1 MSNKLDRLERKIG
14 YSFKDQE
21 LLVLALTHRSL
32 GGRNNE
38 RFEFLGDSI
47 LNFVAADA
55 LFERFPQ
62 AREGQLSR
70 LRARLVKGVTLAELA
85 KGFEL
90 GEFLR
95 LGSGELKSGGFRRE
109 SILADTTEA
118 IIGAIYLDS
127 GMETARERILFWLT
141 DHIASLTLVD
151 NNKDPKTR
159 LQEYLQSRQCELPR
173 YEVIESSGEAH
184 CRTFKVECQVA
195 PLGEPTFGAGSSR
208 RCAEQEAAQKALI
221 ALGVEKLDE

>member
-14 YSFKDQE
+14 YTFKDPD
-21 LLVLALTHRSL
+21 LLILALTHRSL

-38 RFEFLGDSI
+38 RLEFLGDSI
-47 LNFVAADA
+47 LNFVAAEA

-90 GEFLR
+90 GDYLR

-109 SILADTTEA
+109 SILADATEA
-118 IIGAIYLDS
+118 IIGAIYLDA
-127 GMETARERILFWLT
+127 GMDQARERTLFWLQE
-141 DHIASLTLVD
+141 HIATLTLVD

-173 YEVIESSGEAH
+173 YEVIDSSGEAH
-184 CRTFKVECQVA
+184 CRVFRVECQIA
-195 PLGEPTFGAGSSR
+195 PLAERTFGTGSSR
-208 RCAEQEAAQKALI
+208 RFAEQEAAQLALI
-221 ALGVEKLDE
+221 ALGVEKDDE

>member
-1 MSNKLDRLERKIG
+1 MINKLDRLERSIG
-14 YSFKDQE
+14 YSFKDQD
-21 LLVLALTHRSL
+21 LLILALSHRSL

-38 RFEFLGDSI
+38 RLEFLGDSV
-47 LNFVAADA
+47 LNFVAAEV
-55 LFERFPQ
+55 LFQRFPQ

-90 GEFLR
+90 GEYLR

-109 SILADTTEA
+109 SILADATEA
-118 IIGAIYLDS
+118 IIGAIYLES
-127 GMETARERILFWLT
+127 GLEAARERVLHWLR
-141 DHIASLTLVD
+141 DHIATLTLVD

-173 YEVIESSGEAH
+173 YEVTESGGEAH
-184 CRTFKVECQVA
+184 CRIFRVECHVS
-195 PLGEPTFGAGSSR
+195 PLPASTSGVGSSR
-208 RCAEQEAAQKALI
+208 RLAEQEAAQKALI
-221 ALGVEKLDE
+221 ELGVEKADE

>member
-14 YSFKDQE
+14 YSFKDPD

-38 RFEFLGDSI
+38 RLEFLGDSI
-47 LNFVAADA
+47 LNFVAAEA

-127 GMETARERILFWLT
+127 GMEKARERTLFWLT
-141 DHIASLTLVD
+141 EHIASLTLVD

-195 PLGEPTFGAGSSR
+195 PLDKPTFGAGSSR
-208 RCAEQEAAQKALI
+208 RCAEQEAAEKALI

>member
-1 MSNKLDRLERKIG
+1 MSNNLNRLERKIG
-14 YSFKDQE
+14 YSFKNQD

-38 RFEFLGDSI
+38 RLEFLGDSI
-47 LNFVAADA
+47 LNFVAAEA

-90 GEFLR
+90 GDYLR

-127 GMETARERILFWLT
+127 GMEPARERILQWLAE
-141 DHIASLTLVD
+141 HMESLTLVD

-159 LQEYLQSRQCELPR
+159 LQEYLQGQHSELPQ
-173 YEVIESSGEAH
+173 YEVVDISGQAH
-184 CRTFKVECQVA
+184 CRIFRVECQVA
-195 PLGEPTFGAGSSR
+195 LMTGKTYGVGNSR
-208 RCAEQEAAQKALI
+208 RLAEQEAARQALI
-221 ALGVEKLDE
+221 AMGVEKLND

>member
-14 YSFKDQE
+14 YSFKNQD
-21 LLVLALTHRSL
+21 LLILALTHRSL

-38 RFEFLGDSI
+38 RLEFLGDSI
-47 LNFVAADA
+47 LNFVAAEA

-85 KGFEL
+85 KGFDL
-90 GEFLR
+90 GEYLR

-127 GMETARERILFWLT
+127 GMEAARERILFWLT
-141 DHIASLTLVD
+141 SHIDSLTLVD

-159 LQEYLQSRQCELPR
+159 LQEYLQGQHSELPQ
-173 YEVIESSGEAH
+173 YEVVDISGEAH
-184 CRTFKVECQVA
+184 CRTFRVECTVA
-195 PLGEPTFGAGSSR
+195 LMTGKTFGVGNSR
-208 RCAEQEAAQKALI
+208 RLAEQEAARQALI
-221 ALGVEKLDE
+221 AMGVEKLND

>member
-1 MSNKLDRLERKIG
+1 MSNKLDRLERRIG
-14 YSFKDQE
+14 YSFKDQD

-38 RFEFLGDSI
+38 RLEFLGDSI
-47 LNFVAADA
+47 LNFVAAEA

-90 GEFLR
+90 GDYLR

-127 GMETARERILFWLT
+127 GMEAARERILLWLT
-141 DHIASLTLVD
+141 EHIESLTLVD

-159 LQEYLQSRQCELPR
+159 LQEYLQGQHCDLPE
-173 YEVIESSGEAH
+173 YEVIDVSGEAH
-184 CRTFKVECQVA
+184 CRVFRVECRVA
-195 PLGEPTFGAGSSR
+195 PMTGHTFGVGNSR
-208 RCAEQEAAQKALI
+208 RLAEQEAAQKALI
-221 ALGVEKLDE
+221 ALGGEKVNE

>member
-21 LLVLALTHRSL
+21 LLVLALTHRSH

-38 RFEFLGDSI
+38 RLEFLGDSV
-47 LNFVAADA
+47 LNFVAAEA
-55 LFERFPQ
+55 LFQRFPQ

-90 GEFLR
+90 GEYLR

-109 SILADTTEA
+109 SILADATEA

-127 GMETARERILFWLT
+127 GMETARERILHWLQE
-141 DHIASLTLVD
+141 HMAELTLID

-184 CRTFKVECQVA
+184 CRTFKVDCQIA
-195 PLGEPTFGAGSSR
+195 LLSERTFGVGSSR
-208 RCAEQEAAQKALI
+208 RLAEQQAAQEALL
-221 ALGVEKLDE
+221 ALGVEKIDD

>member
-1 MSNKLDRLERKIG
+1 MTNKLDRLERKIG
-14 YSFKDQE
+14 YSFSDPE
-21 LLVLALTHRSL
+21 LLNLALSHRSL

-38 RFEFLGDSI
+38 RLEFLGDSV
-47 LNFVAADA
+47 LNFVAAEA
-55 LFERFPQ
+55 LYQRFPQ

-90 GEFLR
+90 GEYLR

-109 SILADTTEA
+109 SILADATEA
-118 IIGAIYLDS
+118 IIGAIYLES
-127 GMETARERILFWLT
+127 GLEVARERILHWLQ

-159 LQEYLQSRQCELPR
+159 LQEYLQSRHCDLPR
-173 YEVIESSGEAH
+173 YEVTESGGEAH
-184 CRTFKVECQVA
+184 CRTFRVECLVS
-195 PLGEPTFGAGSSR
+195 PLEQATFGVGNSR
-208 RCAEQEAAQKALI
+208 RLAEQVAAQKALI
-221 ALGVEKLDE
+221 ALGVEKADE